1 MNNILDNLKITYSF
15 PKKKPNTPPNEK
27 IIMGWFTPN
36 NQVLLKKYLLNK
48 CSKKSIIIEFGVWL
62 GMSTNFIAENTTSD
76 SNIICVD
83 WWKGDTSIGI
93 RNNIKDELYKRY
105 VDNVWSNKDKI
116 IPIKMDGKEAA
127 IYLSKIGIKP
137 DLIYLDMGHSYE
149 EVIDDLKVITQ
160 AFPETIIIG
169 DDYLFWTGV
178 KKAVV
183 EIRYKY
189 DIPYL
194 NIDKNCYA
202 LVYEK
207 DKKHMTYNNDEI
219 GKNVDYYKNE
229 EIQYSIV
236 QENQYNKNKRIFII
250 PIVEN
255 NDIKKYDNIIRH
267 IKKDLIIFVKSQQS
281 IFTKFN
287 HGYHYYIHYIE
298 KNNSKNSK
306 NISFI
311 FVNPEYIVD
320 IDYYKT
326 INGFLSITT
335 KLSNNKET
343 YTSLEN
349 LSIDK
354 KTMKILKNFPTYVM
368 NNYVNRYFL
377 FNNLIKNKI
386 RINQLFSKKETND
399 FEIGHSQTDK
409 LVMKKMEVTRNEI
422 SHSFDKIQKQMNR
435 MNKLKINFEK
445 KLSNNIYFIKI

>member
-1 MNNILDNLKITYSF
+1 MNTLDNIKIKHQF
-15 PKKKPNTPPNEK
+15 PKKKPNMPPNEK
-27 IIMGWFTPN
+27 LIMGWLTVN
-36 NQVLLKKYLLNK
+36 NQVLLHKYLINR
-48 CSKKSIIIEFGVWL
+48 CSKKSVIIEFGVWL

-76 SNIICVD
+76 STIICVD
-83 WWKGDTSIGI
+83 WWKGDTSIGNVK
-93 RNNIKDELYKRY
+93 NNEYDLYKRY
-105 VDNVWSNKDKI
+105 VDNTWKNKNKI
-116 IPIKMDGKEAA
+116 IPIKMDGREAA

-149 EVIDDLKVITQ
+149 EVIGDLKIIIE

-169 DDYLFWTGV
+169 DDYSYWTGV

-183 EIRYKY
+183 EVRYKY

-202 LVYEK
+202 LLYEK
-207 DKKHMTYNNDEI
+207 DKKYMTYNNNKI
-219 GKNVDYYKNE
+219 GKNVQYYKNE
-229 EIQYSIV
+229 EIQYSVV
-236 QENQYNKNKRIFII
+236 QGNQYNKNKRIFII
-250 PIVEN
+250 PIVTN
-255 NDIKKYDNIIRH
+255 DDIKKYDNIIRH
-267 IKKDLIIFVKSQQS
+267 VKNDLIIFVKSQYS

-287 HGYHYYIHYIE
+287 YGYHYYIHYIE
-298 KNNSKNSK
+298 KNNKNK

-326 INGFLSITT
+326 IDGFLSITT

-354 KTMKILKNFPTYVM
+354 NTMKILKNFPIYVT

-377 FNNLIKNKI
+377 FNNIIKNKI
-386 RINQLFSKKETND
+386 QINQLFSKKETSN
-399 FEIGHSQTDK
+399 FEIGHLRTDK
-409 LVMKKMEVTRNEI
+409 LVMKKIKETKYEI
-422 SHSFDKIQKQMNR
+422 CRSWDKVEKQMNS
-435 MNKLKINFEK
+435 MDKLKIKFEK
-445 KLSNNIYFIKI
+445 KLSNNIYFIKVY

>member
-1 MNNILDNLKITYSF
+1 MKNSLDNLKITYPF
-15 PKKKPNTPPNEK
+15 PKKKPNMPPNEK
-27 IIMGWFTPN
+27 IIMGWFTAN
-36 NQVLLKKYLLNK
+36 NQVLLKKYLINK

-76 SNIICVD
+76 STIICVD

-93 RNNIKDELYKRY
+93 VNNKEDDLYKRY
-105 VDNVWSNKDKI
+105 VDNVWINRDKI
-116 IPIKMDGKEAA
+116 IPVKMDGKEAA

-183 EIRYKY
+183 EIRYILN
-189 DIPYL
+189 IPYL

-219 GKNVDYYKNE
+219 GKHIEYYKNE
-229 EIQYSIV
+229 EIQYSVV

-255 NDIKKYDNIIRH
+255 NDIKKYDNIITH
-267 IKKDLIIFVKSQQS
+267 IKKDLIIFVKSQHS

-287 HGYHYYIHYIE
+287 YGYHYYIHYIE
-298 KNNSKNSK
+298 KKNNTK

-326 INGFLSITT
+326 IDGFLSITT

-354 KTMKILKNFPTYVM
+354 KTMNILKNFPTYIM

-386 RINQLFSKKETND
+386 RINQLFSKKETNN
-399 FEIGHSQTDK
+399 FEIGHLKTDK
-409 LVMKKMEVTRNEI
+409 LVMKKMEVTKNEI
-422 SHSFDKIQKQMNR
+422 SHSRDKIQKQMNR
-435 MNKLKINFEK
+435 MDKLKINFEK